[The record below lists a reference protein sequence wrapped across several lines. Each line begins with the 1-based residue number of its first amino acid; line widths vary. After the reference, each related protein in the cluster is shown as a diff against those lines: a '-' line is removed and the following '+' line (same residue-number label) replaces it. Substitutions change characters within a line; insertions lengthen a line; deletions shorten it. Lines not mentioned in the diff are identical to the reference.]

1 MGGCA
6 RACLLQTGQPTDP
19 SGSLWMMDKLEA
31 RYGAGTIG
39 LTFRGCAMRRR
50 FVLSLLLILTLL
62 ATCALAQR
70 LGGGGA
76 TAGSHT
82 SAGNIGPQPSKVVGV
97 SAAHADDEK
106 KVEFKSQTVL
116 VQVPTVVVDKA
127 GNHIHDLKKE
137 DFKVEE
143 NGKEQKIAVLE
154 EVTATNARLIQAT
167 NPPGTFSNVTQDGE
181 APRNVVVI
189 ALDTVNTPFLDQA
202 MGRKQLVQY
211 LADNLDSVPVL
222 AMVVIGGNGV
232 RTISGLTNDSDVLLA
247 ALKKVR
253 SELPTL
259 QGVDHDSLA
268 LAGGG
273 ANTGIGTILS
283 PSKENLSGGTIFGQ
297 GGDPTAAL
305 RQFVVQGDASYA
317 GYAQDRAVENT
328 MQAFL
333 SIAWS
338 LSGVPGRKSLIW
350 ATGGFPFIMDSPSAV
365 PGGYLSALYERA
377 MEALNDAQVSVYPV
391 DVRGLVNMS
400 GMGDGRGR
408 GTVNGQ
414 AMAVRNVSR
423 SWLQG
428 ARVDTLKDF
437 AEMTGGKAYYNSND
451 LGTGFKRAVEDSTSY
466 YLIGYY
472 LDTHNTKP
480 GWRKL
485 KVKVEHKDVEV
496 RSRSGFLVTNATMNP
511 ELTQQADI
519 GFALS
524 SPFDSTGIPLAVEWR
539 ETSPDGDKKKVGFT
553 MHLPATGVTIE
564 GDHNAFNVDFMAQ
577 AVKNDAP
584 PANVGSTAKGTF
596 TAEAL
601 TKVKS
606 DGIFYN
612 NAFHLPP
619 GDYQV
624 KFVVR
629 DNLSGRVGS
638 VSAPLTV
645 N

>member
-1 MGGCA
+1 MC
-6 RACLLQTGQPTDP
+6 
-19 SGSLWMMDKLEA
+19 
-31 RYGAGTIG
+31 
-39 LTFRGCAMRRR
+39 RR
-50 FVLSLLLILTLL
+50 FLLTLL
-62 ATCALAQR
+62 LLLTLLVTCALAQR
-70 LGGGGA
+70 GGGRGSSGTST
-76 TAGSHT
+76 TAYV
-82 SAGNIGPQPSKVVGV
+82 GPQPSNPTAL
-97 SAAHADDEK
+97 SPWHADDEK
-106 KVEFKSQTVL
+106 KVDFKSQTVL

-143 NGKEQKIAVLE
+143 NGKEQRIAFLE
-154 EVTATNARLIQAT
+154 EVIATKAHLTQAT
-167 NPPGTFSNVTQDGE
+167 NPPGTYSNVALNGD
-181 APRNVVVI
+181 APRNVVVVV
-189 ALDTVNTPFLDQA
+189 LDTVNTPFLYQA
-202 MGRKQLVQY
+202 VGRKQLVQY

-222 AMVVIGGNGV
+222 AMVVIGSKGV
-232 RTISGLTNDSDVLLA
+232 STISGLTNDPDVLLA

-253 SELPTL
+253 SELPAL
-259 QGVDHDSLA
+259 QGVNNESQKLA
-268 LAGGG
+268 ASSG
-273 ANTGIGTILS
+273 ANTGVGPIVS
-283 PSKENLSGGTIFGQ
+283 PSVGILSGGKIISQ
-297 GGDPTAAL
+297 GGDPAVAI
-305 RQFVVQGDASYA
+305 RQFIAQGDAAYA
-317 GYAQDRAVENT
+317 GYVQARAIENT

-365 PGGYLSALYERA
+365 PGGYLSVLYERA

-391 DVRGLVNMS
+391 DVRGLS
-400 GMGDGRGR
+400 GS
-408 GTVNGQ
+408 T
-414 AMAVRNVSR
+414 
-423 SWLQG
+423 G
-428 ARVDTLKDF
+428 ARNNARHDTLNDF
-437 AEMTGGKAYYNSND
+437 AGMTGGKAYYNNND
-451 LGTGFKRAVEDSTSY
+451 LTAGFKQAVADSSSY

-472 LDTHNTKP
+472 LDTHDTKP

-485 KVKVEHKDVEV
+485 KVKVDHKDTEV
-496 RSRSGFLVTNATMNP
+496 RARSGFLVTNTTMNP

-519 GFALS
+519 GFALT
-524 SPFDSTGIPLAVEWR
+524 SPFDSTGIPLSVQWR
-539 ETSPDGDKKKVGFT
+539 GTAPDGDKKKVGF
-553 MHLPATGVTIE
+553 MLHLPATGVTIL
-564 GDHNAFNVDFMAQ
+564 GDSNAYNVDFMAQ

-612 NAFHLPP
+612 SSFHLPP

-629 DNLSGRVGS
+629 DNLSGRIGS

>member
-1 MGGCA
+1 
-6 RACLLQTGQPTDP
+6 
-19 SGSLWMMDKLEA
+19 MMDFVEVSAAALYNRRKSL
-31 RYGAGTIG
+31 GVP
-39 LTFRGCAMRRR
+39 MSRR
-50 FVLSLLLILTLL
+50 FVLSLLLLTLFV
-62 ATCALAQR
+62 TCALAQR
-70 LGGGGA
+70 GGGGR
-76 TAGSHT
+76 GSSGT
-82 SAGNIGPQPSKVVGV
+82 TTPAYVGPQPSAPSTSAV
-97 SAAHADDEK
+97 SSAHADDEK
-106 KVEFKSQTVL
+106 KVDFKSQTVL

-137 DFKVEE
+137 DFKLEE

-154 EVTATNARLIQAT
+154 EVTATNAHLTQAT
-167 NPPGTFSNVTQDGE
+167 NPPGTFSNVTLNGD

-202 MGRKQLVQY
+202 TGRKQLIQY
-211 LADNLDSVPVL
+211 FADNLNSVPVM
-222 AMVVIGGNGV
+222 AMVVVGGKGV
-232 RTISGLTNDSDVLLA
+232 RTISGLTNDPDVLLA

-253 SELPTL
+253 GELPAL
-259 QGVDHDSLA
+259 QGVDIDSQA
-268 LAGGG
+268 LAASSG
-273 ANTGIGTILS
+273 ANTGIGTIIS
-283 PSKENLSGGTIFGQ
+283 PAGGGL
-297 GGDPTAAL
+297 GGDPAAAI
-305 RQFVVQGDASYA
+305 RQFVVQGEATVN
-317 GYAQDRAVENT
+317 GYVQARAIENT

-365 PGGYLSALYERA
+365 PGGYLSVLYERA
-377 MEALNDAQVSVYPV
+377 MEALNDAQISVYPV
-391 DVRGLVNMS
+391 DVRGLVNTS
-400 GMGDGRGR
+400 AIADATRH
-408 GTVNGQ
+408 GTVSGQ
-414 AMAVRNVSR
+414 GMAVRNENR
-423 SWLQG
+423 AWLQG
-428 ARVDTLKDF
+428 SKVDTLKDF

-451 LGTGFKRAVEDSTSY
+451 LATSFKRAVDDSSSY

-472 LDTHNTKP
+472 MDTHNTKP

-485 KVKVEHKDVEV
+485 KVKVEHKDAEV
-496 RSRSGFLVTNATMNP
+496 RARSGFLVTNITMNP
-511 ELTQQADI
+511 ELTQQADV
-519 GFALS
+519 GFALT
-524 SPFDSTGIPLAVEWR
+524 SPFDSTGIPLSVKWGGTA
-539 ETSPDGDKKKVGFT
+539 PDGDKKKVGF
-553 MHLPATGVTIE
+553 MLHLPGTGVTIL
-564 GDHNAFNVDFMAQ
+564 GDSNAYNVDFMAQ

-612 NAFHLPP
+612 SSFHLPP

>member
-1 MGGCA
+1 
-6 RACLLQTGQPTDP
+6 
-19 SGSLWMMDKLEA
+19 
-31 RYGAGTIG
+31 
-39 LTFRGCAMRRR
+39 MRRR
-50 FVLSLLLILTLL
+50 FALSLSLFLTLL
-62 ATCALAQR
+62 VTCALAQR
-70 LGGGGA
+70 GAGGGG
-76 TAGSHT
+76 SHT
-82 SAGNIGPQPSKVVGV
+82 ATGYVGPQPSTTGTV

-106 KVEFKSQTVL
+106 KVDFKSQIVL
-116 VQVPTVVVDKA
+116 VQVPTIVVDKA

-143 NGKEQKIAVLE
+143 NGKEQKIAVCE
-154 EVTATNARLIQAT
+154 EITATNARLMQAA
-167 NPPGTFSNVTQDGE
+167 NVPGTFSNVTQNGD

-189 ALDTVNTPFLDQA
+189 ALDAVNTPFLDQA
-202 MGRKQLVQY
+202 IGRKQLVQY
-211 LADNLDSVPVL
+211 LADNLNSVPVL

-232 RTISGLTNDSDVLLA
+232 ETISGLTNDPDALLA

-273 ANTGIGTILS
+273 ANTGSGPILS
-283 PSKENLSGGTIFGQ
+283 PSGGIVSGRAMLFQ
-297 GGDPTAAL
+297 GGDPTAAI
-305 RQFVVQGDASYA
+305 RQFVVQGDATYA
-317 GYAQDRAVENT
+317 GYAQDRAIENT

-365 PGGYLSALYERA
+365 PGGYLSVLYERA

-400 GMGDGRGR
+400 SIGDGRGR
-408 GTVNGQ
+408 GTVSGQ
-414 AMAVRNVSR
+414 GLAVRNINR

-451 LGTGFKRAVEDSTSY
+451 LATGFKRAVDDSTSY

-485 KVKVEHKDVEV
+485 KIKVEHKDAEV
-496 RSRSGFLVTNATMNP
+496 RARSGFLVTNATMNP
-511 ELTQQADI
+511 DLTQQADI
-519 GFALS
+519 GLALMT
-524 SPFDSTGIPLAVEWR
+524 PFDSTGIPLSVEWR

-564 GDHNAFNVDFMAQ
+564 GNSNAFNVDFMAQ
-577 AVKNDAP
+577 AVKSDTP
-584 PANVGSTAKGTF
+584 PSNVGSTAKGTF
-596 TAEAL
+596 TADAL
-601 TKVKS
+601 TKVRS

-612 NAFHLPP
+612 NSFHLPP
-619 GDYQV
+619 GDYRV